1 MALNVINFVT
11 QRLSVGNALQNI
23 LFYAMLLFL
32 FCLIIAQLQTK
43 RISSKQRS
51 VIK

>member
-1 MALNVINFVT
+1 MAINVVNFVT

-43 RISSKQRS
+43 HISSKQRS
-51 VIK
+51 VAK